1 VAKEYDWQADRR
13 MTAKQYRTVIGALGL
28 NVAQAGRY
36 LGISERTSHRYIRG
50 EAEIPEAHALLLRA
64 LYHAGIKPL
73 VPEWVSDRLLKPRK
87 QAAA

>member
-1 VAKEYDWQADRR
+1 MAKKYDWQADRG
-13 MTAKQYRTVIGALGL
+13 MSAAQYRIIIGLLGM
-28 NVAQAGRY
+28 NVAQAARY

-50 EAEIPEAHALLLRA
+50 EAVIPDAQAMLLRT
-64 LYHAGIKPL
+64 LHHTGTKPL